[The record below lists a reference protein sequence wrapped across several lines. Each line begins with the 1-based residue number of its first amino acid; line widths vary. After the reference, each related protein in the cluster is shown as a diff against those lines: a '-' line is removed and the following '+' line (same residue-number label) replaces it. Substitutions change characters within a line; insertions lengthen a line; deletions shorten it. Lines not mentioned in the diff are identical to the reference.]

1 MYDVCPF
8 VYNITHNNHMERI
21 RLQRKFNMKSKIDP
35 TERVGLIMQ
44 MMVLFW
50 LALIVINSILTFSF
64 RVHINQVFTG

>member
-1 MYDVCPF
+1 
-8 VYNITHNNHMERI
+8 MERI